1 MPSSPTPTR
10 FILRRAAIGAAS
22 LIAAVA
28 FLMTRPWSSR
38 SSWRQM
44 RIFDPAVRVQNFRD
58 MDGLFPTHVVHRG
71 PAPHALEAQ
80 LRPLPATYTFR
91 GEARPVDAFL
101 DKTTTTGL
109 LVLKGDTIVAER
121 YFRGAGVDTP
131 FTSWSVAKS
140 IVSLLI
146 GIARDEGKFSDLAA
160 DLAHYAP
167 GLAGSDYGRVPLR
180 DALTMSSGIHF
191 SEEYFN
197 RVSDIYTLF
206 ARVLYLREGA
216 MHYVA
221 SRPAAAP
228 PGTLF
233 HYASCDTFALGLALR
248 SAVGASL
255 ASYLQEKLWGPLG
268 MEFDASWNAESDDGA
283 ELAFCCVNAR
293 LRDYAKIGRLVA
305 RGGEWNGKQI
315 VSAAWLAE
323 SFHVDPARAPGK
335 LPETSWGYGYQW
347 WIPSGDRGTVLAAGV
362 WGQFIYVDARRGVVI
377 VKTSVDPDF
386 EATSDETI
394 ALFDGIADSL

>member
-1 MPSSPTPTR
+1 MPTR
-10 FILRRAAIGAAS
+10 SIVRRVALAS
-22 LIAAVA
+22 VSLVAAVA

-38 SSWRQM
+38 NSWRQM
-44 RIFDPAVRVQNFRD
+44 RIFDPAIRVQNFRD

-71 PAPHALEAQ
+71 PAPHGFAVKEK
-80 LRPLPATYTFR
+80 PLPGTYTFR

-101 DKTTTTGL
+101 DRTTTTGL
-109 LVLKGDTIVAER
+109 LVLQGETIVAER
-121 YFRGAGVDTP
+121 YYRGASVDTP

-146 GIARDEGKFSDLAA
+146 GIARDDGRFGDLGA
-160 DLAHYAP
+160 DLAHYTP

-191 SEEYFN
+191 SEEYDN
-197 RVSDIYTLF
+197 RLTDIYTLF
-206 ARVLYLREGA
+206 ARILYLRESA

-221 SRPAAAP
+221 TRPAAAP
-228 PGTLF
+228 PGSLF

-248 SAVGASL
+248 STVGTSL
-255 ASYLQEKLWGPLG
+255 ASYLEEKLWGPLG

-283 ELAFCCVNAR
+283 ELAFCCLNAR

-305 RGGEWNGKQI
+305 RGGQWDGKQI
-315 VSAAWLAE
+315 VPAAWLAE
-323 SFHVDPARAPGK
+323 SFHVDPIRAPGK
-335 LPETSWGYGYQW
+335 LAGTSWGYGYQW
-347 WIPSGDRGTVLAAGV
+347 WFPPGDRGTVLAAGV

-386 EATSDETI
+386 EPNSDETI